1 MDTSLLING
10 KPMDQIA
17 AADRGLQYG
26 DGLFETIVVVQGK
39 PLLWDRHMAR
49 LEAGERRLGLPP
61 ENKVRLLQEVLG
73 VVVDK
78 SPVVV
83 KIILTRGAGGRGY
96 RPPVYPQVSR
106 IVSVHEWPR
115 YPVHWFS
122 SGIQLRICSTR
133 LGHNSRLAG
142 IKHLNRL
149 EQVLAR
155 QEWDDPNIPEGLM
168 LDEQGYVIEGTQS
181 NLFLLKGRY
190 LITPDLSACGVA
202 GVVRELVLEVAKQ
215 LKLKIRIAAVS
226 LGELQRAEV
235 LFITNSLLGICPVVA
250 LESRRYDIDKIPR
263 ALVQKVR
270 SLALGSVAVP

>member
-1 MDTSLLING
+1 
-10 KPMDQIA
+10 
-17 AADRGLQYG
+17 
-26 DGLFETIVVVQGK
+26 
-39 PLLWDRHMAR
+39 
-49 LEAGERRLGLPP
+49 
-61 ENKVRLLQEVLG
+61 
-73 VVVDK
+73 
-78 SPVVV
+78 
-83 KIILTRGAGGRGY
+83 
-96 RPPVYPQVSR
+96 
-106 IVSVHEWPR
+106 
-115 YPVHWFS
+115 
-122 SGIQLRICSTR
+122 
-133 LGHNSRLAG
+133 
-142 IKHLNRL
+142 
-149 EQVLAR
+149 
-155 QEWDDPNIPEGLM
+155 M